1 MKRPPKVYHRTL
13 RTLRNVFLALL
24 ALWLWWASQG
34 YPALTPRQTLRWQEQ
49 VHMVEKVDYLDTL
62 PVGLKD
68 KDRLVL
74 AEEKDLL
81 EVCVAQKV
89 GFLRWSGWNLVRYH
103 REQELQAMP
112 VMWEGIGEGPL
123 LLFAWA
129 PEGTHRV
136 EGVLTDTRY
145 DEPVQVFFEGEEK
158 MGSLFF
164 CQGERPT
171 EEEWLGFFFD
181 LNSPQDLS
189 YQQRTLRYQI
199 EVRAYDQ
206 GGNLLRESSSGV

>member
-34 YPALTPRQTLRWQEQ
+34 YPALTPQQALRWQEQ

-62 PVGLKD
+62 PVGINGE
-68 KDRLVL
+68 DRLVL

-81 EVCVAQKV
+81 EVCVAQRV
-89 GFLRWSGWNLVRYH
+89 GFLRWSGRNLVRYH
-103 REQELQAMP
+103 REQELQAVP
-112 VMWEGIGEGPL
+112 VMWEDNLEGSL
-123 LLFAWA
+123 LLFAWT

-136 EGVLTDTRY
+136 EGVLIDTRY

-158 MGSLFF
+158 MGSLFL
-164 CQGERPT
+164 CRGERPT

-206 GGNLLRESSSGV
+206 GGKLLTETSYQV

>member
-34 YPALTPRQTLRWQEQ
+34 YPALTPRQVLRWQEK

-74 AEEKDLL
+74 AEKKDLL

-89 GFLRWSGWNLVRYH
+89 GFLRWSGRNLVRYH
-103 REQELQAMP
+103 REQELQAVP
-112 VMWEGIGEGPL
+112 VMWEDNLEGSL
-123 LLFAWA
+123 LLFAWV

-158 MGSLFF
+158 MGSLFL
-164 CQGERPT
+164 CRGERPT

-206 GGNLLRESSSGV
+206 GGNLLRESSYGV

>member
-1 MKRPPKVYHRTL
+1 MKRPPKVYHRAL
-13 RTLRNVFLALL
+13 RTLRNVLLALL

-34 YPALTPRQTLRWQEQ
+34 YSVLTPRQALRWQEK

-62 PVGLKD
+62 PVGLKG

-74 AEEKDLL
+74 AEKKDLL

-89 GFLRWSGWNLVRYH
+89 GFLRWSGRNLVRYH
-103 REQELQAMP
+103 REQELQAIP
-112 VMWEGIGEGPL
+112 VMWEDNLEGSL

-158 MGSLFF
+158 MGSLFL
-164 CQGERPT
+164 CRGERPT

-206 GGNLLRESSSGV
+206 GGNLLAESSYGV

>member
-1 MKRPPKVYHRTL
+1 MKRPLKVYHRTL
-13 RTLRNVFLALL
+13 RTLRNVLLALL

-34 YPALTPRQTLRWQEQ
+34 YPALTPRQALRWQEQ

-74 AEEKDLL
+74 AEGKDLL

-89 GFLRWSGWNLVRYH
+89 GFFRWSGWNLVRYH
-103 REQELQAMP
+103 REQELQVVP
-112 VMWEGIGEGPL
+112 VMWEDNLEGSL

-136 EGVLTDTRY
+136 EGCLPTPDMMSRCRSFLK
-145 DEPVQVFFEGEEK
+145 EKKKWEACFFAGEKGRQRKNGWVF
-158 MGSLFF
+158 SL
-164 CQGERPT
+164 
-171 EEEWLGFFFD
+171 
-181 LNSPQDLS
+181 
-189 YQQRTLRYQI
+189 I
-199 EVRAYDQ
+199 
-206 GGNLLRESSSGV
+206 

>member
-1 MKRPPKVYHRTL
+1 MKRPPKVYHRAL
-13 RTLRNVFLALL
+13 RTLRNVLLALL

-34 YPALTPRQTLRWQEQ
+34 YSVLTPRQALRWQEQ
-49 VHMVEKVDYLDTL
+49 AHMVEKVDYLDTL
-62 PVGLKD
+62 PVGLNGE
-68 KDRLVL
+68 DRLVL

-81 EVCVAQKV
+81 EVCTVRKD
-89 GFLRWSGWNLVRYH
+89 GFLRWKAEVLVRYH

-145 DEPVQVFFEGEEK
+145 D
-158 MGSLFF
+158 
-164 CQGERPT
+164 
-171 EEEWLGFFFD
+171 
-181 LNSPQDLS
+181 
-189 YQQRTLRYQI
+189 
-199 EVRAYDQ
+199 
-206 GGNLLRESSSGV
+206 

>member
-13 RTLRNVFLALL
+13 RTLRNMLLALL

-158 MGSLFF
+158 MGSLFL
-164 CQGERPT
+164 CRGERPT

-181 LNSPQDLS
+181 LNSPQDLT

-206 GGNLLRESSSGV
+206 GGNLLAESSYGV

>member
-13 RTLRNVFLALL
+13 RTLRNVLLALL
-24 ALWLWWASQG
+24 ALWLWWASKG
-34 YPALTPRQTLRWQEQ
+34 YPALTPRQALRWQEQ

-74 AEEKDLL
+74 AEGKDLL

-103 REQELQAMP
+103 REQELQVVP
-112 VMWEGIGEGPL
+112 VMWEDNLEGSL
-123 LLFAWA
+123 LLFSWA

-136 EGVLTDTRY
+136 KGVLTDTRY

-158 MGSLFF
+158 MGSLFL
-164 CQGERPT
+164 CRGERPT

-206 GGNLLRESSSGV
+206 GGNLLAKSSYGV